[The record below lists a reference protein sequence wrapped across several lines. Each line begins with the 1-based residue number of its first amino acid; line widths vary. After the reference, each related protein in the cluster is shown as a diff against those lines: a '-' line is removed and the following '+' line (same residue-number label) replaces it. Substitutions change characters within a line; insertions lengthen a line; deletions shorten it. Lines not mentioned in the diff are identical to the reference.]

1 MTTGESGIEKRAAPR
16 HRVLKHGTLA
26 FGSGGS
32 VDCMVRNLSAN
43 GARLDIANPVGLPDS
58 FTLVIE
64 ADRFRR
70 HCHAVWSSDK
80 RIGVAFD

>member
-1 MTTGESGIEKRAAPR
+1 MIERRSVQR

-26 FGSGGS
+26 FRGGGS
-32 VDCMVRNLSAN
+32 IDCTVRNLSSQ
-43 GARLDIANPVGLPDS
+43 GARVDIAGPVGLPDS

-64 ADRFRR
+64 ANHFLRR
-70 HCHAVWSSDK
+70 CHKVWRSEQ